1 MKNKNNQNKKKLI
14 KKNQNNNSQFLN
26 KSNEGYKNYNNQNV
40 NEYQLILNRYKNEN
54 QKETLFYQQIND
66 PMINGNGIFHVNKKN
81 EELNGNNYMNIPY
94 NNIGIFGNQIIKDN
108 NILKIKENK
117 LSYINYNLNDKVNNN
132 SFNQFQ
138 LNISQDTSNINK
150 HENKI
155 NEIYINDKNYNNKTL
170 CNLEKNYY
178 PNKLLSD
185 YNFLDYPIY
194 NQSSNDKNNINK
206 KLNINDDII
215 GIDFSLN
222 NNLNNILPNKN
233 NKKDIKNIKDE
244 CIINSKC
251 YKNNMIINNVKNI
264 DKKRYILMSEILS
277 NYPPKINYKFEKKE
291 YINLVVKK
299 ENSKE
304 DIIYYL
310 FENDIPNEIVQK
322 ICKDNNIINQ
332 NKILKLTKIIENG
345 LKVLKEISSYK
356 LLGKTVKILNIIK
369 NQIYEKKNIELKKKV
384 SNSLD
389 YSKRKLNVFQN
400 IELNKKFVN
409 SCINI
414 KTFILSGK

>member
-1 MKNKNNQNKKKLI
+1 
-14 KKNQNNNSQFLN
+14 
-26 KSNEGYKNYNNQNV
+26 
-40 NEYQLILNRYKNEN
+40 
-54 QKETLFYQQIND
+54 
-66 PMINGNGIFHVNKKN
+66 
-81 EELNGNNYMNIPY
+81 
-94 NNIGIFGNQIIKDN
+94 
-108 NILKIKENK
+108 
-117 LSYINYNLNDKVNNN
+117 
-132 SFNQFQ
+132 
-138 LNISQDTSNINK
+138 
-150 HENKI
+150 
-155 NEIYINDKNYNNKTL
+155 
-170 CNLEKNYY
+170 
-178 PNKLLSD
+178 
-185 YNFLDYPIY
+185 
-194 NQSSNDKNNINK
+194 
-206 KLNINDDII
+206 
-215 GIDFSLN
+215 
-222 NNLNNILPNKN
+222 
-233 NKKDIKNIKDE
+233 
-244 CIINSKC
+244 
-251 YKNNMIINNVKNI
+251 
-264 DKKRYILMSEILS
+264 MSEILS
-277 NYPPKINYKFEKKE
+277 NYPSKIKYKFEKKE
-291 YINLVVKK
+291 HINLVVKK